1 MHLTVM
7 NHRLIRSAFGASDRY
22 AFSRRWA
29 ARPFVR
35 PAYRRRAA
43 RRRIWLRR
51 AAVVLAIVAAVLLI
65 RWLLPPSGV
74 VLRTRREFPCDPVY
88 FYQQDPAW
96 SEAAIGATGKTV
108 GLDGDDVCCLASLM
122 AMQRIP
128 APFGGDLNPA
138 TLNAWL
144 SEEDCYDADGG
155 LKWGKVAE
163 LLGAKL
169 SGGYGARA
177 ASLLEELIQRQV
189 YAVVRVK
196 RPDTGKWH
204 EVLVVGSVHG
214 EFTIVDPLDPTGT
227 LNTMGLYQNKIYDLR
242 YLTREEAL

>member
-1 MHLTVM
+1 MYLTDIS
-7 NHRLIRSAFGASDRY
+7 RKLIRSAKGASDRC
-22 AFSRRWA
+22 AFSRRGA

-35 PAYRRRAA
+35 PACRRRAA
-43 RRRIWLRR
+43 RRRVWLRR
-51 AAVVLAIVAAVLLI
+51 AAVALAVVAAILLV
-65 RWLLPPSGV
+65 RRLVPPAGV
-74 VLRTRREFPCDPVY
+74 VLQTRREFPCDPVY

-96 SEAAIGATGKTV
+96 GGDAIGTSGKTV
-108 GLDGDDVCCLASLM
+108 GLDGDGVCCLASLM
-122 AMQRIP
+122 AMQHIP
-128 APFGGDLNPA
+128 APFDGELSPG

-144 SEEDCYDADGG
+144 SENGGYDAGG
-155 LKWGKVAE
+155 ALKWGRVAE

-204 EVLVVGSVHG
+204 EVLIAGSVHG

-242 YLTREEAL
+242 YLTREEG

>member
-1 MHLTVM
+1 MHLAVK
-7 NHRLIRSAFGASDRY
+7 NHRLIRSAPGASDRC
-22 AFSRRWA
+22 AFFRRDA
-29 ARPFVR
+29 APPFVR

-43 RRRIWLRR
+43 RRRAWLRR
-51 AAVVLAIVAAVLLI
+51 AAVALAIVAAVLLV
-65 RWLLPPSGV
+65 RWLVPPAGV
-74 VLRTRREFPCDPVY
+74 VLQTRREFPCDPVY

-96 SEAAIGATGKTV
+96 SEAALGTSGKTL
-108 GLDGDDVCCLASLM
+108 GLDGDSVCCLASLM
-122 AMQRIP
+122 AMQGIP
-128 APFGGDLNPA
+128 APFDGELNPA

-144 SEEDCYDADGG
+144 SENGGYDAGG
-155 LKWGKVAE
+155 ALKWGRVAG

-204 EVLVVGSVHG
+204 DVLVVGSVHG

-242 YLTREEAL
+242 YLTREEG